1 MMRAMLTD
9 PLPTAL
15 DVRKAAVRE
24 AGISGTVKPGEMP
37 RFRAMLASDEGC
49 IEADLSFFRDEEGR
63 YLVHVVVSADVEV
76 ICQRC
81 LQPMGEHVGSDNTL
95 AVVWT
100 DEQAAALPRRLDPLI
115 VPEQSCNLRDVVE
128 EELMLSLR
136 MFSYHD
142 HEDCKNAVAVY
153 ANPPAGEE
161 SKEQTTNPFDVLAQ
175 LKPGDTDQE

>member
-1 MMRAMLTD
+1 MLTD

-15 DVRKAAVRE
+15 DVRKAAVRG
-24 AGISGTVKPGEMP
+24 AGVSGILQPGEMP
-37 RFRAMLASDEGC
+37 RFRAMLASDEGH
-49 IEADLSFFRDEEGR
+49 IEADLSFFRDEESR
-63 YLVHVVVSADVEV
+63 YLIRVDVSADVEV

-81 LQPMGEHVGSDNTL
+81 LQPMREHVGSDNTL

-115 VPEQSCNLRDVVE
+115 VPEQICNLHELVE

-142 HEDCKNAVAVY
+142 HEDCKNAAAVFPDP
-153 ANPPAGEE
+153 AAGEN
-161 SKEQTTNPFDVLAQ
+161 SKEARSNPFEVLAQ